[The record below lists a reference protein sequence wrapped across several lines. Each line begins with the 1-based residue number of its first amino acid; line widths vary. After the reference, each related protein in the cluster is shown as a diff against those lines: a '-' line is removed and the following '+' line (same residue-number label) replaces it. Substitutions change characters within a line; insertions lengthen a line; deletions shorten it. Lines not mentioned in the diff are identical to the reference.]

1 MLSLCFVY
9 TCIHFWASLVA
20 QPVKKQ
26 TAVQETPVR
35 FLGWEDPLEKG
46 TATHSSVLAW
56 RIPRT
61 EKPGGLQSMGSQRVG
76 QDWATFT
83 YLHIHFYFDWIQE
96 IRLKIISGELF
107 FSHVKTGICKNTTE
121 ETNYLLDYNVNKL
134 LESEGF
140 LRVSLAEFASKLK
153 KKKKKKKLGRENI
166 YRWRKKCLTFSANVS

>member
-26 TAVQETPVR
+26 TAMQETPVR

-61 EKPGGLQSMGSQRVG
+61 EKPGGLHPWGHKELDRTERLSLTYISIFTLIEYRKLDLRSSQG
-76 QDWATFT
+76 NC
-83 YLHIHFYFDWIQE
+83 
-96 IRLKIISGELF
+96 F
-107 FSHVKTGICKNTTE
+107 F
-121 ETNYLLDYNVNKL
+121 
-134 LESEGF
+134 F
-140 LRVSLAEFASKLK
+140 PM
-153 KKKKKKKLGRENI
+153 
-166 YRWRKKCLTFSANVS
+166 